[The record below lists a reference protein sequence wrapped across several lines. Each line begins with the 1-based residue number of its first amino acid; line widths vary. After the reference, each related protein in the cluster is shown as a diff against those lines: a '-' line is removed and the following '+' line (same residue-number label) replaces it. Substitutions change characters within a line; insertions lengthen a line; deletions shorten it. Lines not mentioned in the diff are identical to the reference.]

1 MYAYSNLF
9 ILEGRILKAPIYF
22 RYLPALL
29 AALVLTLSA
38 CSKQDVTPAAA
49 EKSATPA
56 APAAASKSPG
66 QTYDTV
72 AAQGKGFTVGAV
84 MAAHTVYVL
93 FDPQCPHC
101 GHLWNAAL
109 PLQKKAK
116 FVWIPVAI
124 MNGKSATQGAAL
136 ITSTNPADVMT
147 AHEASIL
154 AGTGGM
160 IASGGASAEIEDAI
174 KANTKLFTS
183 LGVESVPFIVAKNS
197 QTGLAVT
204 HNGAMETA
212 ALAGLLGLTAP

>member
-1 MYAYSNLF
+1 M
-9 ILEGRILKAPIYF
+9 KAPIYF
-22 RYLPALL
+22 HYLPALL
-29 AALVLTLSA
+29 AALVLTLTA
-38 CSKQDVTPAAA
+38 CSRQDVPGAAAAAAA

-56 APAAASKSPG
+56 APAAGTQSPG

-84 MAAHTVYVL
+84 MAAQTVYVL

-116 FVWIPVAI
+116 FVWVPVAI

-136 ITSTNPADVMT
+136 ITSTNPAEVMT

-160 IASGGASAEIEDAI
+160 VAPINASTDVEDAI

-183 LGVESVPFIVAKNS
+183 LGIESVPYLVAKNA
-197 QTGLAVT
+197 QTGQAVT
-204 HNGAMETA
+204 HSGAMDTA
-212 ALAGLLGLTAP
+212 ALAGLLGLAAP